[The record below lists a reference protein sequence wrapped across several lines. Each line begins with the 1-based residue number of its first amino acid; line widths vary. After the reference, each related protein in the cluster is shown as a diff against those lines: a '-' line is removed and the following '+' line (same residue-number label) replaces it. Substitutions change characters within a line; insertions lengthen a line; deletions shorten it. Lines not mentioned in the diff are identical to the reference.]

1 MSLKEVELPNYKLRD
16 ELWNSITHGLG
27 AIFGIFVLIF
37 SLIKI
42 VNNGYDIT
50 LPSSD
55 PSSYTSYIIKI
66 ISIII
71 YSVSLMITY
80 TISCVYHALAKN
92 NGKKVLRIIDHDTVY
107 LLIAGSYTP
116 FCLIS
121 LRDETMWGVI
131 PYSGYIIFSIVWILI
146 TIGIV
151 FNSININKYKIIS
164 FVMYIVAGW
173 IIILEAKELLNVIG
187 FNGFMFLLF
196 GGISYS
202 LGSILYG
209 IASKKSIWFH
219 TVFHI
224 FVLIGTILQFISIYL
239 YVI

>member
-173 IIILEAKELLNVIG
+173 IILLEVKELLNVIG

-209 IASKKSIWFH
+209 IASKKYIWFH

-224 FVLIGTILQFISIYL
+224 FVLIGTILQFIAIYL

>member
-27 AIFGIFVLIF
+27 ALFGIFVLIF

-42 VNNGYDIT
+42 VNAGYDIN

-55 PSSYTSYIIKI
+55 FNSYTSYIIKI

-116 FCLIS
+116 FCLVS
-121 LRDETMWGVI
+121 LRDVSMWGVI

-164 FVMYIVAGW
+164 FVMYIVVGW

-209 IASKKSIWFH
+209 LGSKKYIWFH

-224 FVLIGTILQFISIYL
+224 FVLIGTILQFIAIYL

>member
-1 MSLKEVELPNYKLRD
+1 
-16 ELWNSITHGLG
+16 
-27 AIFGIFVLIF
+27 
-37 SLIKI
+37 
-42 VNNGYDIT
+42 
-50 LPSSD
+50 
-55 PSSYTSYIIKI
+55 
-66 ISIII
+66 
-71 YSVSLMITY
+71 
-80 TISCVYHALAKN
+80 
-92 NGKKVLRIIDHDTVY
+92 
-107 LLIAGSYTP
+107 
-116 FCLIS
+116 
-121 LRDETMWGVI
+121 MWGVI

-151 FNSININKYKIIS
+151 FNSININKYKVIS

-209 IASKKSIWFH
+209 LGSKKYIWFH

-224 FVLIGTILQFISIYL
+224 FVLIGTILQFIAIYL

>member
-151 FNSININKYKIIS
+151 FNSININKYKVIS

-209 IASKKSIWFH
+209 LGSKKYIWFH

-224 FVLIGTILQFISIYL
+224 FVLIGTILQFIAIYL